1 MNYKDTLNLPR
12 TSFAMKAN
20 LRHLEPKMQQKW
32 EREKLYERI
41 LESRKG
47 SKTFIL
53 HDGPPYA
60 NGDVHIGTGLNK
72 ILKDIVV
79 KFKTMQGYY
88 APYVPGWDCHG
99 LPIEHKVMQ
108 ETGKDA
114 GDFNK
119 VKIIERCRKY
129 AFKYIDIQ
137 RKQFK
142 SLGVLGDWENPYLT
156 MAASYEA
163 GIIHMFGKMVEHG
176 YVYKSKKPIHWCM
189 SCKTALAE
197 AELEYSN
204 EESPSIFVLFPLL
217 EGVEKVFPELNGK
230 HSHIMIWTTTPW
242 TLPANLACA
251 VHPEFDYSAIS
262 FITREGRDVIAVLA
276 KETIERVMDAIN
288 GGDIRELGTV
298 KGKKLEG
305 LTYRHNLTDRTCP
318 VVLADYVTL
327 TEGTGV
333 VHTAPGHGRE
343 DCLTGARYNLDILSP
358 VDADGVFT
366 EEAGGFSGMHIY
378 KGNKAICEYLRK
390 NGFLLHHDIVE
401 HSYPHCWRCKR
412 PVIFRAT
419 DQWFLNVDHNNLR
432 GRALDAIGRVRW
444 IPGWGQTRISSM
456 VELRPDWCLSRQRT
470 WGVPIPAFYCE
481 DCDEALLDKGL
492 IDNVEKVFEEK
503 GIISWH
509 TEPIGAFLPE
519 GTRCKNC
526 GGKNFR
532 RESDILD
539 VWFDSG
545 VSHYCVLRK
554 HPLLYHPGELYLEGT
569 DQHRGWFQTS
579 LLAGMAADGVAPF
592 KTVLTHGFVVD
603 EEGKKMSKSLGNLLN
618 AEDVAKE
625 VGADVMRLWISSIDY
640 TEEIN
645 VSKSIIAGY
654 SDAYRRIRNTIR
666 YLLGNTYDFDP
677 NKDALE
683 WEKLTEL
690 DRWAYLALE
699 NLVARTERAYEQYQ
713 FHRVYQLIYNFC
725 VVEMGSFYLDVL
737 KDRLYTWEKEGRER
751 RSAQTVMWQIL
762 EGLLLLSAPILVH
775 TAEEAWEEVRAK
787 KTDYPESVHLVKFPA
802 VDESHKDEKLM
813 ERWAKILEL
822 RSEVTREM
830 EKLRAARIIGNSLKV
845 AINLA
850 TEDEELYGFLS
861 SFPER
866 LETVFIVSEVTL
878 SKGRNNGSPAE
889 RFEKLYIEA
898 KKSEYQKC
906 ERCWNFRPSVGK
918 NEKHPTICDRCIE
931 VVEAIK

>member
-12 TSFAMKAN
+12 TEFSMKAN

-41 LESRKG
+41 LESRRA

-60 NGDVHIGTGLNK
+60 NGDIHIGTGLNK

-108 ETGKDA
+108 EAGKSVKDL
-114 GDFNK
+114 DK
-119 VKIIERCRKY
+119 VKIIERCRQY
-129 AFKYIDIQ
+129 ASRYIEIQ
-137 RKQFK
+137 KKQFK

-163 GIIHMFGKMVEHG
+163 GVIHMFAKMVENG

-197 AELEYSN
+197 AELEYSD
-204 EESPSIFVLFPLL
+204 EKSPSIFVLFPFL
-217 EGVEKVFPELNGK
+217 EGVEEVFPELKGK

-251 VHPEFDYSAIS
+251 VHPEFDYSAVS
-262 FITREGRDVIAVLA
+262 FITKDGREVIAVLA
-276 KETIERVMDAIN
+276 KETVENVMDTIK
-288 GGDIRELGTV
+288 GSDIRELGTV
-298 KGKKLEG
+298 KGKALEG
-305 LTYRHNLTDRTCP
+305 LTYRHNLTDRPCP
-318 VVLADYVTL
+318 VVLAEYVTL
-327 TEGTGV
+327 TDGTGV
-333 VHTAPGHGRE
+333 VHTAPGHGQE
-343 DCLTGARYNLDILSP
+343 DYLTGRQYKLEILSP

-366 EEAGGFSGMHIY
+366 EEAGQFSGMDIY
-378 KGNKAICEYLRK
+378 KGNKAICEYLGN
-390 NGFLLHHDIVE
+390 NGFLLYHATVE
-401 HSYPHCWRCKR
+401 HSYPHCWRCKN

-419 DQWFLNVDHNNLR
+419 DQYFLNVEHNNLR
-432 GRALDAIGRVRW
+432 GRALDAIQHVKW
-444 IPGWGQTRISSM
+444 IPGWGQARISSM

-470 WGVPIPAFYCE
+470 WGVPIPAFCCE
-481 DCDEALLDKGL
+481 DCDEVVLDKKL
-492 IDNVEKVFEEK
+492 IDSVEKVFEEK
-503 GIISWH
+503 GIMSWH
-509 TEPIGAFLPE
+509 TEPIDTFLPE
-519 GTRCKNC
+519 GTKCKNC
-526 GGKNFR
+526 GGSRFR
-532 RESDILD
+532 RETDILD

-554 HPLLYHPGELYLEGT
+554 HPQLYHPCELYLEGT

-618 AEDVAKE
+618 AEDIAKQ

-645 VSKSIIAGY
+645 VSKNIIAGY

-677 NKDALE
+677 SKDALE
-683 WEKLTEL
+683 WEELTEL
-690 DRWAYLALE
+690 DRWAYLTLE
-699 NLVARTERAYEQYQ
+699 GLIARVERAYDQYQ

-737 KDRLYTWEKEGRER
+737 KDRLYTWQIDGQER

-762 EGLLLLSAPILVH
+762 EGLLLLTAPILVH
-775 TAEEAWEEVRAK
+775 TAEEAWAKVRAK
-787 KTDYPESVHLVKFPA
+787 KPEYPESVHFAEFPA

-813 ERWAKILEL
+813 ERWAKILDL
-822 RSEVTREM
+822 RSEVTREI
-830 EKLRAARIIGNSLKV
+830 EKLRAARLIGNSLEV
-845 AINLA
+845 TINFA
-850 TEDEELYGFLS
+850 TEDGELYEFLS

-866 LETVFIVSEVTL
+866 LETIFIVSEVAL
-878 SKGRNNGSPAE
+878 SRGKNNGSPAE

-898 KKSEYQKC
+898 KKSEHQKC
-906 ERCWNFRPSVGK
+906 ERCWNFRASVGK
-918 NEKHPTICDRCIE
+918 DEKHPTICDRCIE